1 MTLFTLLLHTHIH
14 LHPHHPLIT
23 ITISMYMYMYICKQA
38 STVLGFHKVI
48 IQKLLVNFIAEDAP
62 YL

>member
-14 LHPHHPLIT
+14 LHPHHPLIS
-23 ITISMYMYMYICKQA
+23 ISISMHMYICKQA